1 MKKLFVAAIAALT
14 VLASAAVAAAALAPG
29 VYDPGSLG
37 CVKATFA
44 KKTLH
49 LEKTCAR
56 RPMRRGVRR
65 SRASTARPS
74 SRPRSRSRA
83 RRSARAARRASTSI
97 AGGVLYYLGCNNVTP
112 TQNADGTATYL
123 FTAATLA
130 AAGQQVPT
138 PTGTISYVEVLLDVQ
153 GAADLTKISFN
164 GIAQKVV
171 TGNGKGLTAPCKN
184 GGWKTF
190 TSPKFKNQGQC
201 VSALVHSRN
210 AAKKAAR
217 G

>member
-49 LEKTCAR
+49 LEKTCATTANAAAGAEIT
-56 RPMRRGVRR
+56 GVNGQTFQ
-65 SRASTARPS
+65 SAAFTLKSSTQCQGGS
-74 SRPRSRSRA
+74 PRFNV
-83 RRSARAARRASTSI
+83 I

-153 GAADLTKISFN
+153 GAAGPDEDLVQRDRAE
-164 GIAQKVV
+164 GRDRQ
-171 TGNGKGLTAPCKN
+171 
-184 GGWKTF
+184 
-190 TSPKFKNQGQC
+190 
-201 VSALVHSRN
+201 R
-210 AAKKAAR
+210 
-217 G
+217 